1 MEGVSWLLGN
11 IVTDVVWFSLS
22 LVRDFCVQNMSEE
35 GFKEHVEALAT
46 KRLEKPKKLSA
57 RNGRYWSEILSQHYN
72 FHRDQ
77 LEVRHSLLGVGDVSQ
92 RSSQH

>member
-1 MEGVSWLLGN
+1 MAVFKYSQTSFVFLSP
-11 IVTDVVWFSLS
+11 VTI
-22 LVRDFCVQNMSEE
+22 FCVQNMSEE

>member
-1 MEGVSWLLGN
+1 
-11 IVTDVVWFSLS
+11 
-22 LVRDFCVQNMSEE
+22 MSEE

-77 LEVRHSLLGVGDVSQ
+77 LEVRNSPVGVGDISQ
-92 RSSQH
+92 RSSHSTTISTKTSWR

>member
-1 MEGVSWLLGN
+1 
-11 IVTDVVWFSLS
+11 
-22 LVRDFCVQNMSEE
+22 MSEE

-77 LEVRHSLLGVGDVSQ
+77 LEVRHSLLGVGDTGQ
-92 RSSQH
+92 ILSQH